1 MSTRPDRGPAAR
13 PLTRAARSTGSPR
26 PSEALV
32 TSTVQGLAM
41 GQGIAF
47 AGRGSHTLTGVPEH
61 LFAVQ
66 HLMPP
71 SGARRAARSGWE
83 RKARSGHAY

>member
-1 MSTRPDRGPAAR
+1 MSTRPDPGPAAR
-13 PLTRAARSTGSPR
+13 PLTRRTDSPR

-32 TSTVQGLAM
+32 TSTVHTAAM

-47 AGRGSHTLTGVPEH
+47 AGRGSRTLTGVPGH
-61 LFAVQ
+61 LSAVR

-71 SGARRAARSGWE
+71 SGAPRAARSGWE